1 MQSIEIMQLNQ
12 LDPGWYYIKV
22 NFTGV
27 FNFIIAR
34 TSCDIKS
41 KCILHGIGALINL
54 NAHFMSSVLSNLL
67 HAYLYTNASIKR
79 VNYIDIKNR
88 TKKKTMNWD
97 GGIFRKVRQ
106 SLAVTWPIESKS
118 GEGGRGEGGVNAK
131 PNLMGS
137 KNQMAATG
145 ASSLEIIKDSRR
157 KERKKKELSST
168 DCEAPGFVMVTCGR
182 ARGMSNG
189 RPI

>member
-1 MQSIEIMQLNQ
+1 MAVYFERSGNRLRSLDQLN
-12 LDPGWYYIKV
+12 V
-22 NFTGV
+22 S
-27 FNFIIAR
+27 R
-34 TSCDIKS
+34 
-41 KCILHGIGALINL
+41 
-54 NAHFMSSVLSNLL
+54 
-67 HAYLYTNASIKR
+67 
-79 VNYIDIKNR
+79 
-88 TKKKTMNWD
+88 
-97 GGIFRKVRQ
+97 
-106 SLAVTWPIESKS
+106 
-118 GEGGRGEGGVNAK
+118 GRGGEGGVNAK